1 MNPKKLKGKMA
12 EYGDRQSDL
21 AKAVGVSPSR
31 LNAKINEKD
40 GADFT
45 GNEIKAIIERY
56 GLTDREVI
64 EIFFA

>member
-1 MNPKKLKGKMA
+1 MNPNKLKGKMRSF
-12 EYGDRQSDL
+12 GDRQSDL
-21 AKAVGVSPSR
+21 AKAIGVSATR

-45 GNEIKAIIERY
+45 GKEIKAIIERY
-56 GLTDREVI
+56 SLSDTEAI